1 MQYLYHWSSRVAQKL
16 PTTHREHSRGKASSR
31 PMSKSKLV
39 KRFRFTPG
47 RTRCGFDHVARL
59 LVVGVLLLVDHSV
72 LASELQA
79 SGFPTEADFFPI
91 GVWLQSPTR
100 AADYKAIG
108 INTFV
113 GLWEGPTEE
122 QLAALAQQ
130 HMFAV
135 AEQNDVGL
143 KSANRH
149 IIKAWMQRDEPDNAQ
164 PILFGLLHGTCIPAA
179 EVVRR
184 TGEMKARDPTRPVLI
199 NFGQGVANEFWRGR
213 GPCNGDQRYYDIAIQ
228 GADILSYDIY
238 PVGSDTPRV
247 KGKLEYVAR
256 GVTDLVKRST
266 GGQSVW
272 MMLETTALDPTYRP
286 TPAQVRAEV
295 WMALIHGAT
304 GIVYF
309 VHEFKPNFREDAIF
323 RYPDIVEEVTK
334 TNRLIKSL
342 AAVLKRPTISGT
354 IAINSTTP
362 IATMVKVF
370 ENTTYLFAVAMQNS
384 PSTVRITVGDGHD
397 TDALVMGENRSVSIA
412 QGSFEDQFEGY
423 GVHLY
428 QIR

>member
-1 MQYLYHWSSRVAQKL
+1 
-16 PTTHREHSRGKASSR
+16 
-31 PMSKSKLV
+31 
-39 KRFRFTPG
+39 
-47 RTRCGFDHVARL
+47 L

-72 LASELQA
+72 LANELQA
-79 SGFPTEADFFPI
+79 NGFPTEADFFPI

-100 AADYKAIG
+100 AANYKAIG

-122 QLAALAQQ
+122 QLATLAQQ

-135 AEQNDVGL
+135 AEQNDVAL
-143 KSANRH
+143 KSVNRH

-238 PVGSDTPRV
+238 PVGSDTPQV

-272 MMLETTALDPTYRP
+272 MALETTALDPAHRP

-309 VHEFKPNFREDAIF
+309 VHEFRPTFREDAIF

-370 ENTTYLFAVAMQNS
+370 ENATYIFAVAMQNS

-397 TDALVMGENRSVSIA
+397 TNALVLGENRSVSIA